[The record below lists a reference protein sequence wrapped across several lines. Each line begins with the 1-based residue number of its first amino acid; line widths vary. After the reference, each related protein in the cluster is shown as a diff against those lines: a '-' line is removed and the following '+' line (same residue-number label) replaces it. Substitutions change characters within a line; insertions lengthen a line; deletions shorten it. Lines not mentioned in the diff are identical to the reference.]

1 MQVKLL
7 RVLQESEF
15 ERVGGIKTIRV
26 DVRLVAATNRDL
38 KREIGQ
44 EFGVA
49 RVYIH
54 VEPFHPE
61 AQPARDVSADEPELT
76 ARATEAVRSVSGGDP
91 EVVVYR
97 QGDRLLVVTSVR
109 GDPST
114 SVSGGHVVASRV
126 EDAVRDALE
135 GVADVI
141 VEVV

>member
-1 MQVKLL
+1 ML
-7 RVLQESEF
+7 
-15 ERVGGIKTIRV
+15 G
-26 DVRLVAATNRDL
+26 RL
-38 KREIGQ
+38 KQEIGQ

-49 RVYIH
+49 RVYVH

-76 ARATEAVRSVSGGDP
+76 ARAREAVRSVTGGDP

-109 GDPST
+109 GDPSA
-114 SVSGGHVVASRV
+114 SVSGGHTVASRV

>member
-1 MQVKLL
+1 MAQVAP
-7 RVLQESEF
+7 VLA
-15 ERVGGIKTIRV
+15 R
-26 DVRLVAATNRDL
+26 L

-49 RVYIH
+49 RVYVH
-54 VEPFHPE
+54 VEPFHPD

-76 ARATEAVRSVSGGDP
+76 AAALARRCGSVTGGDP
-91 EVVVYR
+91 GGGGLPPGR
-97 QGDRLLVVTSVR
+97 SPAGRDLGARRPLGMT
-109 GDPST
+109 
-114 SVSGGHVVASRV
+114 VSGGHTVASRV